1 MFSGAVREI
10 SVVFPPSSAVICVED
25 NLSVIIMHFGQ
36 RHVRTDAQKGKM
48 ADGEAVINLKKLKV
62 L

>member
-1 MFSGAVREI
+1 MR
-10 SVVFPPSSAVICVED
+10 PYMTYLKD